1 MRCHS
6 LIPKPALPFGLLERE
21 PQHEQVWVVYAS
33 LTSSNHTH
41 AFSHL
46 YLSMVLSVVQLASNT
61 DLANLVRASAL
72 AFTLPTKIA
81 ATLKRLG
88 KFTRYVSIFLDLI
101 ELKQKLCTKWMRI
114 LINIGRAAH
123 IWT

>member
-1 MRCHS
+1 
-6 LIPKPALPFGLLERE
+6 
-21 PQHEQVWVVYAS
+21 
-33 LTSSNHTH
+33 
-41 AFSHL
+41 
-46 YLSMVLSVVQLASNT
+46 MVLSVVQLASNT

-72 AFTLPTKIA
+72 AFTLPMKIA

>member
-1 MRCHS
+1 
-6 LIPKPALPFGLLERE
+6 
-21 PQHEQVWVVYAS
+21 
-33 LTSSNHTH
+33 
-41 AFSHL
+41 
-46 YLSMVLSVVQLASNT
+46 MVLSVVQLASNT

-101 ELKQKLCTKWMRI
+101 ELKQKPCTKWMRI